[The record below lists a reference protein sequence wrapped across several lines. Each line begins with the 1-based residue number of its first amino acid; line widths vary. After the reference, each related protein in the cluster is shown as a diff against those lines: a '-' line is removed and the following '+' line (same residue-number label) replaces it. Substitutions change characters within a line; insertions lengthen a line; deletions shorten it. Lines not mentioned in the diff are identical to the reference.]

1 MKVVGVGVLCVGH
14 KTLSSQRAVAVD
26 QRNADRKI
34 IRVVVL
40 VFAPKDYFEF
50 FGGRLWFGQRQG
62 QRQGESPRS
71 SGGGI
76 FEPQCNCFGRVAT
89 FVVAHKV
96 GGIAGSNEG
105 FHFGFVDLILEGA
118 CLNGFGGRAQDRY
131 FGHVVGR
138 PIGAAVDRR
147 KAHRLKAKVA
157 RF

>member
-62 QRQGESPRS
+62 QRLMRQNRS
-71 SGGGI
+71 
-76 FEPQCNCFGRVAT
+76 Q
-89 FVVAHKV
+89 
-96 GGIAGSNEG
+96 
-105 FHFGFVDLILEGA
+105 
-118 CLNGFGGRAQDRY
+118 
-131 FGHVVGR
+131 
-138 PIGAAVDRR
+138 RR
-147 KAHRLKAKVA
+147 G
-157 RF
+157 